1 MRRWML
7 ASALTAVLALSAC
20 TPEPEPGA
28 TPSAS
33 PSATVSAS
41 AAPTA
46 PAISLPDCDSIY
58 SPALVAAL
66 EAEGRTSEGD
76 VSALGGG
83 GWGTFDVGVEA
94 ILSAIPEAV
103 HCTWILPASE
113 SGSTTSIAMLDDASR
128 TALVAAFAGG
138 GFVASTAPGG
148 DLYSITVEE
157 EFITYTESHLLTAEV
172 WIASAYAFG
181 DASTLTLDAAAQLL
195 S

>member
-1 MRRWML
+1 ML
-7 ASALTAVLALSAC
+7 ASTLTAVLALSAC
-20 TPEPEPGA
+20 TPDPEPAA
-28 TPSAS
+28 TPTAS
-33 PSATVSAS
+33 PSVTASES

-66 EAEGRTSEGD
+66 QAEGRTAEGD
-76 VSALGGG
+76 VSAPGGG
-83 GWGTFDVGVEA
+83 GWGTFDVGVET
-94 ILSAIPEAV
+94 ILAALPDAV

-113 SGSTTSIAMLDDASR
+113 SGSTTSIAVLDDASR
-128 TALVAAFAGG
+128 TALVAAFASG

-195 S
+195 P